1 MTSVAHNYDFDKNSG
16 FIMDPNEHK
25 RVGYITKLTGFNNK
39 TPIAADLTVSV
50 PFQGAAKYTGIKLTP
65 PSAVPTVGIQ
75 LNGSLSQITQVV
87 GVIEKFEYDGSV
99 GGALK
104 FDFWVSQENSTTIK
118 AMQQTTL
125 LTTKVDELGW
135 WFCDYDQETKIWFE
149 QGYPCSMQEIKGLI
163 TGKENPALDV
173 DLTPVPVKDGI
184 DVFVYKIHMEVVPAA
199 NMAYALMFANSSN
212 KPVAKAWGLQIGNL
226 SKDAFT

>member
-1 MTSVAHNYDFDKNSG
+1 MTSVAHNYDCNKDEG
-16 FIMDPNEHK
+16 FIMDPNVHK

-50 PFQGAAKYTGIKLTP
+50 PFQGQPKYTGIKLTP
-65 PSAVPTVGIQ
+65 PAAVPTVGIQ
-75 LNGSLSQITQVV
+75 LNGSLSQVTQVV
-87 GVIEKFEYDGSV
+87 GVIEKMEYDGSV
-99 GGALK
+99 GGKLV

-135 WFCDYDQETKIWFE
+135 WLCDYDQETKIWFE
-149 QGYPCSMQEIKGLI
+149 QAYPCSQQEIKGLI
-163 TGKENPALDV
+163 TGKDNPELDV

-184 DVFVYKIHMEVVPAA
+184 DVFVYKVHMAVVPAA

-212 KPVAKAWGLQIGNL
+212 KPVAKAWGLQVGNL